1 MPTEQNY
8 KPGYGSK
15 TEDLAGQA
23 ALSTSYGLI
32 ITDVKPNPEQDT
44 YAAVDLG
51 SNSFH
56 MLVTRREHGELR
68 VLDRIKEMVRLGGGL
83 DNAGELD
90 PVVRENALNCL
101 SRFGQRLRG
110 IPASNLRAV
119 GTQTF
124 RRLNKAEAF
133 LAASEKALGCPVDV
147 IAGHEEARLIYMG
160 VTQWVTGEH
169 EKKLVIDIGGG
180 STELII
186 GEGFEPL
193 EIESLQFGCVA
204 VTNRFFADGII
215 TAKKLKRARRAVL
228 AELQEIQS
236 RYRRRGWQ
244 IAIGSSGTIKSAAS
258 MCLANGWCENK
269 VTLDALQNL
278 KREALS
284 AGSIEKIQIAGL
296 SERRQPVFI
305 GGLAVLMACF
315 EALGLERLTVS
326 PYALREG
333 LLHDLLGR
341 LEHRDPRDKSVK
353 ALMSRFA
360 VDAAQVERVRTT
372 SLDLFDQLSTNHQ
385 LGDAHRMMLSWA
397 AELHEIGLALS
408 HDNYQMHS
416 AYLVEASD
424 MAGFS
429 RQEQA
434 FLAALVGHQRLDIPK
449 DYASWL
455 PERLHGP
462 LSFSLLCIRLAWVFC
477 RTREDQAI
485 PGIGITLEGRRV
497 QLLLA
502 SEWMASH
509 PLTIA
514 DLKAEIKTLKAIG
527 FNLAINYHDD

>member
-1 MPTEQNY
+1 M
-8 KPGYGSK
+8 KP
-15 TEDLAGQA
+15 DPQL
-23 ALSTSYGLI
+23 
-32 ITDVKPNPEQDT
+32 DT

-56 MLVTRREHGELR
+56 MLVARREHGELR

-83 DNAGELD
+83 DSTGRLD
-90 PVVRENALNCL
+90 PAVKKNALNCL

-110 IPASNLRAV
+110 IPAENLRAV

-124 RRLNKAEAF
+124 RRLNKAKAF
-133 LAASEKALGCPVDV
+133 LAASERALGCPVDV

-186 GEGFEPL
+186 GEGFDPL

-204 VTNRFFADGII
+204 VTNRFFADGLI
-215 TAKKLKRARRAVL
+215 TEKKLDQAQRAVQS
-228 AELQEIQS
+228 ELQEIQS
-236 RYRRRGWQ
+236 RYRSRGWQ

-258 MCLANGWCENK
+258 MCLANGWCENEI
-269 VTLDALQNL
+269 TLEALANL
-278 KREALS
+278 KRKALS
-284 AGSIEKIQIAGL
+284 SGSIDNIQIAGL
-296 SERRQPVFI
+296 SERRQPVFV

-360 VDAAQVERVRTT
+360 VDTAQVERVRNT
-372 SLDLFDQLSTNHQ
+372 SLDLFDQLSTSHR
-385 LGDAHRMMLSWA
+385 LGSVHRMMLGWA

-408 HDNYQMHS
+408 HENYQLHS

-429 RQEQA
+429 RQEQL
-434 FLAALVGHQRLDIPK
+434 FLAELVGHQRLNIPK
-449 DYASWL
+449 DYASKL
-455 PERLHGP
+455 PKRLHDALG
-462 LSFSLLCIRLAWVFC
+462 FDLLCIRLAWIFC

-485 PGIGITLEGRRV
+485 PDIEVALEGRQV
-497 QLLLA
+497 QLLLP
-502 SEWMASH
+502 SEWMATH

-514 DLKAEIKTLKAIG
+514 DLEAEIEAGKAIG
-527 FNLAINYHDD
+527 FELAIRYHDT